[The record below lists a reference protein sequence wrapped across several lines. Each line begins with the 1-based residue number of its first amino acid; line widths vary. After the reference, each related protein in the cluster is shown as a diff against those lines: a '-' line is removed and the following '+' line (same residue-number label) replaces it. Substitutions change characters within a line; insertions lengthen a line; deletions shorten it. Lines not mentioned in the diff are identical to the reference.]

1 MFLGAE
7 ARAHEWEELELLL
20 FRATVTRCTRQPQPP
35 HAPSSLSV
43 CQAYM
48 NFHYKS
54 TEGWSIGNVLLDF
67 TGGCFSLLQMFLQS
81 YNNGESTSGG
91 LQAQAGGWLP
101 PNPYP
106 AAWASE
112 QPQPLD
118 HPGAFAAGGFV
129 AFWAGEDLPTHTHHV
144 APHAPAASGAA
155 MLKPASVP
163 SGCSQTSGH

>member
-1 MFLGAE
+1 MLCMQMRPQDPSRLRQGCQSPKVAVFLGAE

-20 FRATVTRCTRQPQPP
+20 FRATVTRCTRQP
-35 HAPSSLSV
+35 PSPLTPLHLCLSV

-67 TGGCFSLLQMFLQS
+67 TGGCFSLLQMFFQS

-101 PNPYP
+101 PNP
-106 AAWASE
+106 
-112 QPQPLD
+112 
-118 HPGAFAAGGFV
+118 
-129 AFWAGEDLPTHTHHV
+129 
-144 APHAPAASGAA
+144 
-155 MLKPASVP
+155 
-163 SGCSQTSGH
+163 